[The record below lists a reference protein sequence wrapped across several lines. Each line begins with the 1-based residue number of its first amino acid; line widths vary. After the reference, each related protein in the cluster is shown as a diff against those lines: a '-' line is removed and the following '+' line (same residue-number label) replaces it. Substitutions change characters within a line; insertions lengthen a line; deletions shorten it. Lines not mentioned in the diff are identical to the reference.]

1 MIQYFLCCSHEL
13 NGRHIDEVWDGI
25 NNLQVLVEEDAWQCY
40 HKISKWTKRMQA
52 QQVSANKQC
61 RSSQATPR

>member
-1 MIQYFLCCSHEL
+1 
-13 NGRHIDEVWDGI
+13 
-25 NNLQVLVEEDAWQCY
+25 VLVEEDAWQCY